1 MRRPAR
7 GDTRPTVARPTGH
20 PRARHVDAED
30 RRREGLTVH
39 KHPRLLPR
47 FLQDFRC
54 PLVRPAGLARRRCVQ
69 LLSGQEFS
77 HGQDLHGCAASA
89 RVEQGR
95 IRRARTGHAV
105 GDARRRCDGL
115 ARRPGAQD
123 HPCGAEE
130 NPGRCVRR
138 PCIRARPTWSFHA
151 VLSAGLLEPL
161 AGPSFYGSSSL
172 NSGVRP
178 RSNARP

>member
-7 GDTRPTVARPTGH
+7 RGTRPTVARPTGH

-30 RRREGLTVH
+30 RRREGLTVP

-77 HGQDLHGCAASA
+77 HGQDLDTGMLAA
-89 RVEQGR
+89 
-95 IRRARTGHAV
+95 
-105 GDARRRCDGL
+105 
-115 ARRPGAQD
+115 P
-123 HPCGAEE
+123 
-130 NPGRCVRR
+130 
-138 PCIRARPTWSFHA
+138 W
-151 VLSAGLLEPL
+151 
-161 AGPSFYGSSSL
+161 
-172 NSGVRP
+172 
-178 RSNARP
+178 